1 MLSMSKIADYL
12 RDRLTGEVSAEPAVR
27 KSFSTDGSVLQI
39 VPQVVVYPRTTND
52 VRKLARFTWRLAE
65 RGQILPITP
74 RGGGTDTTGGA
85 IGSGAVVAFPA
96 HMARILEFD
105 AKSQMVR
112 VQPGLN
118 LFALQEAMA
127 THGLFLPPMSN
138 DFKVSTVGG
147 AFGCNLAGTKA
158 LKYGTLRDWT
168 DRLEVVLA
176 NGEIIQTGRISK
188 HELNAKKGLQ
198 TMEGEIYRSLDS
210 LIEDDTDL
218 IYKMDENQTPN
229 ASGYALNLVKAKD
242 GSFDLTPLIIGSQG
256 TLGIVV
262 QAILRLASRP
272 PEVSMIVAAITSD
285 QDLSAITE
293 DLLSLE
299 PSEME
304 FIDGDTFEL
313 IEKLGGGTPWKIVT
327 DTRPAAMIFVEFDD
341 KNRARKIKKAA
352 KLLESAGVMDAN
364 IATEW
369 EDQESLRS
377 IHHSVSNVTWYSN
390 LGTSALPLA
399 PDVVVEP
406 TKVPL
411 LLEKIHSLL
420 HHHHIMGGIWGHLG
434 TGTVSVRPLIN
445 LANLGQRQIVF
456 KFISELGEVVSDLG
470 GSLTGE
476 FGEGRVAG
484 VAASDQNGTEL
495 SELFAKVKQIFDPYG
510 TLNSGVK
517 VGVEQRDLLA
527 NLRQEYDQRFAEFNF
542 RG

>member
-1 MLSMSKIADYL
+1 MSKIADYL

-27 KSFSTDGSVLQI
+27 KSFSTDGSVLEI

-52 VRKLARFTWRLAE
+52 VRKLARFTWRLSE

-96 HMARILEFD
+96 HMSRILEFD

-127 THGLFLPPMSN
+127 THGLFLPPISS

-147 AFGCNLAGTKA
+147 AFGCNLAGAKA

-210 LIEDDTDL
+210 LIEDNVDL
-218 IYKMDENQTPN
+218 VDKLDEGQTPN

-256 TLGIVV
+256 TLGVIV
-262 QAILRLASRP
+262 QAILKLTSRP
-272 PEVSMIVAAITSD
+272 PEVSMIVAAITSE
-285 QDLSAITE
+285 QDLAAITE

-313 IEKLGGGTPWKIVT
+313 IEKLNGGTPWKIVT
-327 DTRPAAMIFVEFDD
+327 ETRPAAMLFVEFDD
-341 KNRARKIKKAA
+341 RNRARKIKKAA

-377 IHHSVSNVTWYSN
+377 IHHSVSAVTWYSN

-406 TKVPL
+406 AKVPL

-420 HHHHIMGGIWGHLG
+420 QHHHIAGGVWGHLG
-434 TGTVSVRPLIN
+434 TGAVSVRPLIN

-456 KFISELGEVVSDLG
+456 KFISELGAIASNFG

-476 FGEGRVAG
+476 FGEGRMSSFAT
-484 VAASDQNGTEL
+484 SNQNGDDL

-510 TLNSGVK
+510 TLNPGVK
-517 VGVEQRDLLA
+517 VAGDQRELIA
-527 NLRQEYDQRFAEFNF
+527 SLRQEYDQPRHPEFNL